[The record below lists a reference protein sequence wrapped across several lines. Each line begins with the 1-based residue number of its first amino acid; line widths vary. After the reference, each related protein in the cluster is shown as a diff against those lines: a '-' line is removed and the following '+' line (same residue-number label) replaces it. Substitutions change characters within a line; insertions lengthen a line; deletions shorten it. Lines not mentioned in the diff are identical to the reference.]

1 MSTAT
6 ATGAPR
12 FGPLRRA
19 ARRVPAACAACA
31 AIGFAH
37 AALWA
42 VVTPPFQVPDE
53 VAHVGYAQYLAETGK
68 LPKGTGDATS
78 GEILTAVRRI
88 PFNIETKPS
97 WFRSDRRELFRVL
110 DSPRL
115 TRSDPGEASVATN
128 YPPLYYAL
136 EAIPYRVAYGAN
148 FLNRLFFMRLMSALI
163 AGLTVGFVFL
173 FLRELLPGS
182 RWAWT
187 VGALAVAFQ
196 PVVGFLGGGVTPDNL
211 LFAASA
217 ALIWLLARAFRLG
230 LTAPRGAAIGLA
242 AATGVLTKQTMF
254 GLIPGAALGLALM
267 AWRAPPERRRD
278 AVRGVVSAGLV
289 LIVPFGLWFVASTG
303 LYDRGT
309 ASVSAGFTSAE
320 VARHSSLKGQLTY
333 LWQVIFPPLPGM
345 NDQLPANVL
354 WEVYVKG
361 FIGRFGWFQFGFQP
375 WVNWFGLGVLLSI
388 VGLAAA
394 GLARGRAAL
403 RARWPEAI
411 TYVAIA
417 AGLFVFVEVAA
428 YRFLSSN
435 GQYFEQTRYLLPLL
449 PFYAALVALA
459 ARGAGRRWGP
469 AAGGFM
475 VVLFMGHSLFA
486 MFLSIS
492 RWYA

>member
-1 MSTAT
+1 MSAAT

-42 VVTPPFQVPDE
+42 VVTPPLQVPDE
-53 VAHVGYAQYLAETGK
+53 TAHIGYAQYLAETGK
-68 LPKGTGDATS
+68 LPSGQGAAYS
-78 GEILTAVRRI
+78 GEQAVVIQEI

-97 WFRSDRRELFRVL
+97 WFSSDRRKLFRDL
-110 DSPRL
+110 EKPGLS
-115 TRSDPGEASVATN
+115 RSSPGEASVANN

-136 EAIPYRVAYGAN
+136 EAIPYRIAYGAN
-148 FLNRLFFMRLMSALI
+148 FLDRIFFMRLMSALI
-163 AGLTVGFVFL
+163 AGLTVAFTFL

-196 PVVGFLGGGVTPDNL
+196 PVFGFLGGGVTPDNL

-217 ALIWLLARAFRLG
+217 ALIWLLARAFRVG
-230 LTAPRGAAIGLA
+230 LTPRLGAAIGVAALA
-242 AATGVLTKQTMF
+242 GVLTKQTMF
-254 GLIPGAALGLALM
+254 GLLPGAALGVVLLV
-267 AWRAPPERRRD
+267 WRAPPERRRE
-278 AVRGVVSAGLV
+278 AWAGIVSAGLV
-289 LIVPFGLWFVASTG
+289 LLIPGAVWLALRYGV
-303 LYDRGT
+303 YDRHGGS
-309 ASVSAGFTSAE
+309 SVGAGFTT
-320 VARHSSLKGQLTY
+320 VQNTSLKGQIFY
-333 LWQVIFPPLPGM
+333 LWQVIFPRLPGM
-345 NDQLPANVL
+345 SDQFPYNPL
-354 WEVYVKG
+354 WEVYIQG
-361 FIGRFGWFQFGFQP
+361 FIGRFGWFQFEFQQ
-375 WVNWFGLGVLLSI
+375 WVYWLGLGVLLSI
-388 VGLAAA
+388 VGLAAGA
-394 GLARGRAAL
+394 LVRGRTAL
-403 RARWPEAI
+403 RSRWPEAL
-411 TYVAIA
+411 TYA
-417 AGLFVFVEVAA
+417 AMAGGLFLFVEVAA
-428 YRFLSSN
+428 YRFRAN
-435 GQYFEQTRYLLPLL
+435 HAGQFFEQTRYLLPLL

-459 ARGAGRRWGP
+459 ARGVGRRWGP